1 MNSNNCS
8 GQNVSINVNLSLK
21 NETLRMLIEMANDM
35 GASLED
41 VISSITEDSVIDL
54 ERLQDDLGIV
64 IIPEKCSKC
73 LSLGFIIKCGFK
85 SRTGYNGA
93 YMVYGIWHMNVFH
106 GMNFFVHQE
115 TGKYLN
121 HPHWPKSLNFAQKG
135 MRFFCLILFNRFFTL
150 FYSV

>member
-41 VISSITEDSVIDL
+41 VISSVTEDSVIDL

-64 IIPEKCSKC
+64 IIPEKCSKQD
-73 LSLGFIIKCGFK
+73 L
-85 SRTGYNGA
+85 
-93 YMVYGIWHMNVFH
+93 
-106 GMNFFVHQE
+106 
-115 TGKYLN
+115 LN
-121 HPHWPKSLNFAQKG
+121 SIQ
-135 MRFFCLILFNRFFTL
+135 
-150 FYSV
+150 

>member
-64 IIPEKCSKC
+64 IIPEKCSTQD
-73 LSLGFIIKCGFK
+73 LINSL
-85 SRTGYNGA
+85 
-93 YMVYGIWHMNVFH
+93 
-106 GMNFFVHQE
+106 Q
-115 TGKYLN
+115 
-121 HPHWPKSLNFAQKG
+121 
-135 MRFFCLILFNRFFTL
+135 
-150 FYSV
+150 

>member
-54 ERLQDDLGIV
+54 ERLQDDLDIV
-64 IIPEKCSKC
+64 IIPEKCSKQD
-73 LSLGFIIKCGFK
+73 LINSL
-85 SRTGYNGA
+85 
-93 YMVYGIWHMNVFH
+93 
-106 GMNFFVHQE
+106 Q
-115 TGKYLN
+115 
-121 HPHWPKSLNFAQKG
+121 
-135 MRFFCLILFNRFFTL
+135 
-150 FYSV
+150 

>member
-54 ERLQDDLGIV
+54 ERIQDDLGIV
-64 IIPEKCSKC
+64 IIPERCSK
-73 LSLGFIIKCGFK
+73 
-85 SRTGYNGA
+85 
-93 YMVYGIWHMNVFH
+93 
-106 GMNFFVHQE
+106 QD
-115 TGKYLN
+115 
-121 HPHWPKSLNFAQKG
+121 
-135 MRFFCLILFNRFFTL
+135 LIN
-150 FYSV
+150 SIQ

>member
-21 NETLRMLIEMANDM
+21 NETLRILVEMANDM

-64 IIPEKCSKC
+64 IIPERCSK
-73 LSLGFIIKCGFK
+73 
-85 SRTGYNGA
+85 
-93 YMVYGIWHMNVFH
+93 
-106 GMNFFVHQE
+106 QD
-115 TGKYLN
+115 
-121 HPHWPKSLNFAQKG
+121 
-135 MRFFCLILFNRFFTL
+135 LIN
-150 FYSV
+150 SIQ